1 MSKKNSNF
9 RNQRRKKKYE
19 EYLRNIEEKI
29 LILDVSEE
37 IFFLKD
43 KFFFKCK
50 FLINELSRIEKWRK
64 EEIPGLNIDE
74 NMLKKIA

>member
-1 MSKKNSNF
+1 M
-9 RNQRRKKKYE
+9 
-19 EYLRNIEEKI
+19 RNIEEKI

-50 FLINELSRIEKWRK
+50 VELPEKKK

-74 NMLKKIA
+74 KHAKKNCVIRWTIKIN

>member
-1 MSKKNSNF
+1 MRHGGLKNVEGKFPNLEISEEKILSKKNSNF

-37 IFFLKD
+37 IFF
-43 KFFFKCK
+43 F
-50 FLINELSRIEKWRK
+50 E
-64 EEIPGLNIDE
+64 G
-74 NMLKKIA
+74 

>member
-1 MSKKNSNF
+1 MLVKKNSNF

-37 IFFLKD
+37 IFF
-43 KFFFKCK
+43 F
-50 FLINELSRIEKWRK
+50 E
-64 EEIPGLNIDE
+64 G
-74 NMLKKIA
+74 

>member
-1 MSKKNSNF
+1 MRNVEKKVRKF
-9 RNQRRKKKYE
+9 KECRRKILILGVEEKKYK

-43 KFFFKCK
+43 KFFFSNVN
-50 FLINELSRIEKWRK
+50 F
-64 EEIPGLNIDE
+64 
-74 NMLKKIA
+74 

>member
-1 MSKKNSNF
+1 MSKENSNF
-9 RNQRRKKKYE
+9 RNQRRKKKIRKFKECRRKILILDVSEEKKKYE

-43 KFFFKCK
+43 KFFFSNVN
-50 FLINELSRIEKWRK
+50 F
-64 EEIPGLNIDE
+64 
-74 NMLKKIA
+74 

>member
-9 RNQRRKKKYE
+9 RCRRKKKYK

-37 IFFLKD
+37 IFFLND
-43 KFFFKCK
+43 KFFFQ
-50 FLINELSRIEKWRK
+50 
-64 EEIPGLNIDE
+64 
-74 NMLKKIA
+74 M